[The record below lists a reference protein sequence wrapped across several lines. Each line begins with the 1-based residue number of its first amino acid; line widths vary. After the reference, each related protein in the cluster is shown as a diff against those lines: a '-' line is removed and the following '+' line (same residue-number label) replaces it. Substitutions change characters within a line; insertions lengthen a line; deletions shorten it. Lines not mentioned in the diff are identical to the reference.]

1 MSARRVF
8 WIFVGVA
15 ILVGVAFVPI
25 TSLSSPVWDVSV
37 TDQGGHPISSTTV
50 RLAYRNYSAESQSHE
65 INETTDGHGHVTFSP
80 QTVSASL
87 GRRIVA
93 ILSSAAAGVHASFGP
108 HATVFAFGDG
118 LQGVAVDERG
128 NVLDWTGKPAH
139 MESRIVLAPA
149 KTVLPSR

>member
-80 QTVSASL
+80 QTVSAYRLRTSENGASL
-87 GRRIVA
+87 P
-93 ILSSAAAGVHASFGP
+93 L
-108 HATVFAFGDG
+108 T
-118 LQGVAVDERG
+118 
-128 NVLDWTGKPAH
+128 KPA
-139 MESRIVLAPA
+139 A
-149 KTVLPSR
+149 KDCTDASKKKCATSVKNAQEIGVGDAIEFEKPLRQ